1 MMYKGF
7 IFFRTDNNEIE
18 DFLENIFK
26 DIPILIKISKDSN
39 MKELMESSIKVALLD
54 MNCKDYEKLF
64 NRFSKKDIGII
75 SIGKEGDISFPFNAD
90 EILSKIDNKKLYIPE
105 IKRFDLSKKL
115 SRINLIK
122 KISSNRDSNKEI
134 YEKILEDN
142 RAKKKKKKK
151 KTNYKKFFKNFKSNQ
166 KFTKFINYF
175 KQRKLEK
182 IKIKKVIT
190 ECITSKNYK
199 KNLEEKEDN
208 RNLEELTKLAF
219 DEING
224 KEIAKESKN
233 ANSSS
238 ENISVLILKI

>member
-1 MMYKGF
+1 MYKGF
-7 IFFRTDNNEIE
+7 IFLRTDNNEIE

-39 MKELMESSIKVALLD
+39 MKELMESSIKVVLLD

-64 NRFSKKDIGII
+64 NRFSKEDIGVI
-75 SIGKEGDISFPFNAD
+75 SIGKNGDITFPFNSD

-115 SRINLIK
+115 SRIKLIK
-122 KISSNRDSNKEI
+122 KISSNRSSNKEI
-134 YEKILEDN
+134 YEKNLEDN
-142 RAKKKKKKK
+142 RAKKKKKK
-151 KTNYKKFFKNFKSNQ
+151 TNCKEFFKNFELNQ

-182 IKIKKVIT
+182 INSKAVIT
-190 ECITSKNYK
+190 EVIIKKNYN

-233 ANSSS
+233 ADSSS

>member
-1 MMYKGF
+1 MYKGF
-7 IFFRTDNNEIE
+7 IFLRTDNNEIE
-18 DFLENIFK
+18 DFLDDIFK

-39 MKELMESSIKVALLD
+39 VKDLLEGSIKAVLLD
-54 MNCKDYEKLF
+54 KNCKDYEKLF

-75 SIGKEGDISFPFNAD
+75 SIGKEGDINFPFSAD
-90 EILSKIDNKKLYIPE
+90 ELLSKIDNKKLYIPE

-115 SRINLIK
+115 SGINLIK
-122 KISSNRDSNKEI
+122 KISSNRNSNKEI
-134 YEKILEDN
+134 HEKILEDN
-142 RAKKKKKKK
+142 RAKKKK
-151 KTNYKKFFKNFKSNQ
+151 TDYKKFLKRFKLDQ

-182 IKIKKVIT
+182 INSKAVIT
-190 ECITSKNYK
+190 ECTTSKNYN

>member
-1 MMYKGF
+1 MYKGF
-7 IFFRTDNNEIE
+7 IFLRTDNNEIE

-39 MKELMESSIKVALLD
+39 MKELMESSIKVVLLD

-64 NRFSKKDIGII
+64 NRFSKEDIGII
-75 SIGKEGDISFPFNAD
+75 SIGKNGDITFPFNSD

-122 KISSNRDSNKEI
+122 KISSNRSSNKEI
-134 YEKILEDN
+134 YEKNLEDN
-142 RAKKKKKKK
+142 RAKKKKKKI
-151 KTNYKKFFKNFKSNQ
+151 NYKKFFKNFELNQ

-182 IKIKKVIT
+182 INSKAVIT
-190 ECITSKNYK
+190 EVIIKKNYK

>member
-1 MMYKGF
+1 MYKGF
-7 IFFRTDNNEIE
+7 IFLRTDNNEIE

-39 MKELMESSIKVALLD
+39 MKELMESSIKVVLLD

-64 NRFSKKDIGII
+64 NRFSKEDIGII
-75 SIGKEGDISFPFNAD
+75 SIGKNGDITFPFNSD

-122 KISSNRDSNKEI
+122 KISSNRSSNKEI
-134 YEKILEDN
+134 YEKNLEDN
-142 RAKKKKKKK
+142 RAKKKKKKI
-151 KTNYKKFFKNFKSNQ
+151 NYKKFFKNFELNQ

-182 IKIKKVIT
+182 INSKAVIT
-190 ECITSKNYK
+190 EVIIKKNYN

>member
-1 MMYKGF
+1 MYKGF
-7 IFFRTDNNEIE
+7 IFLRTDNNEIE

-39 MKELMESSIKVALLD
+39 MKELMESSIKVVLLD

-64 NRFSKKDIGII
+64 NRFSKEDIGII
-75 SIGKEGDISFPFNAD
+75 SIGKNGDITFPFNSD

-122 KISSNRDSNKEI
+122 KISSNRSSSKEI
-134 YEKILEDN
+134 YEKNLEDN
-142 RAKKKKKKK
+142 RAKKKKKKI
-151 KTNYKKFFKNFKSNQ
+151 NYKKFFKNFKLNQ

-182 IKIKKVIT
+182 INSKAVIT
-190 ECITSKNYK
+190 EVIIKKNYN

>member
-1 MMYKGF
+1 MYKGF
-7 IFFRTDNNEIE
+7 IFLRTDNNEIE

-39 MKELMESSIKVALLD
+39 MKELMESSIKVVLLD

-64 NRFSKKDIGII
+64 NRFSKEDIGII
-75 SIGKEGDISFPFNAD
+75 SIGKNGDITFPFNSD

-122 KISSNRDSNKEI
+122 KISSNRSSSKEI
-134 YEKILEDN
+134 YEKNLEDN
-142 RAKKKKKKK
+142 RAKKKKKKI
-151 KTNYKKFFKNFKSNQ
+151 NYKKFFKNFELNQ

-182 IKIKKVIT
+182 INSKAVIT
-190 ECITSKNYK
+190 EVIIKKNYN

>member
-1 MMYKGF
+1 MYKGF
-7 IFFRTDNNEIE
+7 IFLRTDNNEIE

-39 MKELMESSIKVALLD
+39 MKELMESSIKVVLLD
-54 MNCKDYEKLF
+54 INCKDYEKLF
-64 NRFSKKDIGII
+64 NRFSKEDIGII
-75 SIGKEGDISFPFNAD
+75 SIGKNGDITFPFNSD

-122 KISSNRDSNKEI
+122 KISSNRSSNKEI
-134 YEKILEDN
+134 YEKNLEDN
-142 RAKKKKKKK
+142 RAKKKKKKI
-151 KTNYKKFFKNFKSNQ
+151 NYKKFFKNFELNQ

-182 IKIKKVIT
+182 INSKAVIT
-190 ECITSKNYK
+190 EVIIKKNYK

>member
-1 MMYKGF
+1 MYKGF
-7 IFFRTDNNEIE
+7 IFLRTDNNEIE

-39 MKELMESSIKVALLD
+39 MKELMESSIKVVLLD

-64 NRFSKKDIGII
+64 NRFSKEDIGII
-75 SIGKEGDISFPFNAD
+75 SIGKNGDITFPFNSD

-122 KISSNRDSNKEI
+122 KISSNRSSNKEI
-134 YEKILEDN
+134 YEKNLEDN
-142 RAKKKKKKK
+142 RAKKKKKKI
-151 KTNYKKFFKNFKSNQ
+151 NYKKFFKNFELNQ

-182 IKIKKVIT
+182 INSKAVIT
-190 ECITSKNYK
+190 EVIIKKNYN

-208 RNLEELTKLAF
+208 RNLEELTRLAF

>member
-1 MMYKGF
+1 MYKGF
-7 IFFRTDNNEIE
+7 IFLRTDNNEIE

-39 MKELMESSIKVALLD
+39 IKELMESSIKVVLLD

-64 NRFSKKDIGII
+64 NRFSKEDIGII
-75 SIGKEGDISFPFNAD
+75 SIGKNGDITFPFNSD

-122 KISSNRDSNKEI
+122 KISSNRSSNKEI
-134 YEKILEDN
+134 YEKNLEDN
-142 RAKKKKKKK
+142 RAKKKKK
-151 KTNYKKFFKNFKSNQ
+151 KTNYKKFFKNFKLNQ

-182 IKIKKVIT
+182 INSKAVIT
-190 ECITSKNYK
+190 EVIIKKNYN

>member
-1 MMYKGF
+1 MYKGF
-7 IFFRTDNNEIE
+7 IFLRTDNNEIE

-39 MKELMESSIKVALLD
+39 MKELMESSIKVVLLD

-64 NRFSKKDIGII
+64 NRFSKEDIGVI
-75 SIGKEGDISFPFNAD
+75 SIGKNGDITFPFNSD

-122 KISSNRDSNKEI
+122 KISSNRSSNKEI

-142 RAKKKKKKK
+142 RAKKKKKKI
-151 KTNYKKFFKNFKSNQ
+151 NYKKFFKNFELNQ

-182 IKIKKVIT
+182 INSKAVIT
-190 ECITSKNYK
+190 EVIIKKNYN

-224 KEIAKESKN
+224 KEIGKESKN

>member
-7 IFFRTDNNEIE
+7 IFLRTDNNEIE

-39 MKELMESSIKVALLD
+39 MKELMESSIKVVLLD
-54 MNCKDYEKLF
+54 MSCKDYEKLF
-64 NRFSKKDIGII
+64 NRFSKEDIGII
-75 SIGKEGDISFPFNAD
+75 SIGKNGDITFPFNSD

-122 KISSNRDSNKEI
+122 KISSNRSSNKEI
-134 YEKILEDN
+134 YEKNLEDN
-142 RAKKKKKKK
+142 RAKKKKKKI
-151 KTNYKKFFKNFKSNQ
+151 NYKKFFKNFELNQ

-182 IKIKKVIT
+182 INSKAVIT
-190 ECITSKNYK
+190 EVIIKKNYK

>member
-1 MMYKGF
+1 MYKGF
-7 IFFRTDNNEIE
+7 IFLRTDNNEIE
-18 DFLENIFK
+18 DFLDNIFK

-39 MKELMESSIKVALLD
+39 VKDLLESSIKAVLLD
-54 MNCKDYEKLF
+54 KNCKDYGRLF
-64 NRFSKKDIGII
+64 SEFDKRHVGII
-75 SIGKEGDISFPFNAD
+75 SIGKEGDISFPFSAD
-90 EILSKIDNKKLYIPE
+90 ELLSKIDSKELYIPE

-122 KISSNRDSNKEI
+122 KIKSSSNKEI
-134 YEKILEDN
+134 HEKILEDN
-142 RAKKKKKKK
+142 RAKRKR
-151 KTNYKKFFKNFKSNQ
+151 TDYKKFLKRFKLDQ
-166 KFTKFINYF
+166 KLSKIINYF
-175 KQRKLEK
+175 KQRKSEK
-182 IKIKKVIT
+182 INIKKAVT

-199 KNLEEKEDN
+199 KNLEEKEDD

-224 KEIAKESKN
+224 KEMAKESKN

>member
-1 MMYKGF
+1 MYKGF
-7 IFFRTDNNEIE
+7 IFLRTDNNEIE

-26 DIPILIKISKDSN
+26 DIPILIKISKDSD
-39 MKELMESSIKVALLD
+39 MKELMESSIKVVLLD

-64 NRFSKKDIGII
+64 NRFSKEDIGII
-75 SIGKEGDISFPFNAD
+75 SIGKNGDITFPFNSD

-134 YEKILEDN
+134 YEKNLEDS
-142 RAKKKKKKK
+142 RAKKKKK
-151 KTNYKKFFKNFKSNQ
+151 KTNYKKFFKNFELNQ

-182 IKIKKVIT
+182 INSKAVIT
-190 ECITSKNYK
+190 EVIIKKNYN

>member
-1 MMYKGF
+1 MYKGF
-7 IFFRTDNNEIE
+7 IFLRTDNNEIE

-39 MKELMESSIKVALLD
+39 MKELMESSIKVVLLD

-64 NRFSKKDIGII
+64 NRFSKEDIGII
-75 SIGKEGDISFPFNAD
+75 SIGKNGDITFPFNSD

-122 KISSNRDSNKEI
+122 KISSNRSSNKEI
-134 YEKILEDN
+134 YEKNLEDN
-142 RAKKKKKKK
+142 RAKKKKK
-151 KTNYKKFFKNFKSNQ
+151 KTNYKKFFKNFELNQ

-182 IKIKKVIT
+182 INSKAVIT
-190 ECITSKNYK
+190 EVIIKKNYN

>member
-1 MMYKGF
+1 MYKGF
-7 IFFRTDNNEIE
+7 IFLRTDNNEIE

-39 MKELMESSIKVALLD
+39 MKELMESSIKVVLLD

-64 NRFSKKDIGII
+64 NRFSKEDIGII
-75 SIGKEGDISFPFNAD
+75 SIGKNGDITFPFNSD

-122 KISSNRDSNKEI
+122 KISSNRSSNKEI
-134 YEKILEDN
+134 YEKNLEDN
-142 RAKKKKKKK
+142 RAKKKKKK
-151 KTNYKKFFKNFKSNQ
+151 TNYKEFFKNFELNQ

-182 IKIKKVIT
+182 INSKAVIT
-190 ECITSKNYK
+190 EVIIKKNYN

-208 RNLEELTKLAF
+208 KNLEELTKLAF

-224 KEIAKESKN
+224 KETAEESKN

>member
-1 MMYKGF
+1 MYKGF
-7 IFFRTDNNEIE
+7 IFLRTDNNEIE

-39 MKELMESSIKVALLD
+39 MKELMESSIKVVLLD

-64 NRFSKKDIGII
+64 NRFSKEDIGII
-75 SIGKEGDISFPFNAD
+75 SIGKNGDISFPFNAD
-90 EILSKIDNKKLYIPE
+90 ELLSKIDNKKLYIPE

-122 KISSNRDSNKEI
+122 KISSNRSSNKEI
-134 YEKILEDN
+134 YEKNLEDN
-142 RAKKKKKKK
+142 RAKKKKKK
-151 KTNYKKFFKNFKSNQ
+151 TNYKEFFKNFELNQ

-182 IKIKKVIT
+182 INSKAVIT
-190 ECITSKNYK
+190 EVIIKKNYN

-208 RNLEELTKLAF
+208 KNLEELTKLAF

-224 KEIAKESKN
+224 KETAEESKN

>member
-1 MMYKGF
+1 MYKGF
-7 IFFRTDNNEIE
+7 IFLRTDNNEIE

-39 MKELMESSIKVALLD
+39 MKELMESSIKVVLLD

-64 NRFSKKDIGII
+64 NRFSKEDIGII
-75 SIGKEGDISFPFNAD
+75 SIGKNGDITFPFNSD

-122 KISSNRDSNKEI
+122 KISSNRSSNKEI
-134 YEKILEDN
+134 YEKNLEDN
-142 RAKKKKKKK
+142 RAKKKKKK
-151 KTNYKKFFKNFKSNQ
+151 TNYKEFFKNFELNQ

-182 IKIKKVIT
+182 INSKAVIT
-190 ECITSKNYK
+190 EVIIKKNYN

>member
-1 MMYKGF
+1 MYKGF
-7 IFFRTDNNEIE
+7 IFLRTDNNEIE

-39 MKELMESSIKVALLD
+39 MKELMESSIKVVLLD
-54 MNCKDYEKLF
+54 INCKDYEKLF
-64 NRFSKKDIGII
+64 NRFSKEDIGII
-75 SIGKEGDISFPFNAD
+75 SIGKNGDITFPFNSD

-122 KISSNRDSNKEI
+122 KISSNRSSNKEI
-134 YEKILEDN
+134 YEKNLEDN
-142 RAKKKKKKK
+142 RAKKKKKKI
-151 KTNYKKFFKNFKSNQ
+151 NYKKFFKNFELNQ

-175 KQRKLEK
+175 KKRKLEK
-182 IKIKKVIT
+182 INSKAVIT
-190 ECITSKNYK
+190 EVIIKKNYK

>member
-1 MMYKGF
+1 MYKGF
-7 IFFRTDNNEIE
+7 IFLRTDNNEIE

-39 MKELMESSIKVALLD
+39 MKELMESSIKVVLLD

-64 NRFSKKDIGII
+64 NRFSKEDIGII
-75 SIGKEGDISFPFNAD
+75 SIGKNGDITFPFNSD
-90 EILSKIDNKKLYIPE
+90 EILLKIDNKKLYIPE

-122 KISSNRDSNKEI
+122 KISSNRSSNKEI
-134 YEKILEDN
+134 YEKNLEDN
-142 RAKKKKKKK
+142 RAKKKKKKI
-151 KTNYKKFFKNFKSNQ
+151 NYKKFFKNFELNQ

-182 IKIKKVIT
+182 INIKKAIT
-190 ECITSKNYK
+190 ECIASKNYK

>member
-1 MMYKGF
+1 MYKGF
-7 IFFRTDNNEIE
+7 IFLRTDNNEIE

-39 MKELMESSIKVALLD
+39 MKELMESSIKVVLLD
-54 MNCKDYEKLF
+54 INCKDYEKLF
-64 NRFSKKDIGII
+64 NRFSKEDIGII
-75 SIGKEGDISFPFNAD
+75 SIGKNGDITFPFNSD

-122 KISSNRDSNKEI
+122 KISSNRSSNKEI
-134 YEKILEDN
+134 YEKNLEDN
-142 RAKKKKKKK
+142 RAKKKKKKI
-151 KTNYKKFFKNFKSNQ
+151 NYKKFFKNFKLNQ

-182 IKIKKVIT
+182 INSKAVIT
-190 ECITSKNYK
+190 EVIIKKNYN

>member
-1 MMYKGF
+1 MYKGF
-7 IFFRTDNNEIE
+7 IFLRTDNNEIE

-39 MKELMESSIKVALLD
+39 MKELMESSIKVVLLD

-64 NRFSKKDIGII
+64 NRFSKEDIGII
-75 SIGKEGDISFPFNAD
+75 SIGKNGDITFPFNSD

-134 YEKILEDN
+134 YEKNLEDN
-142 RAKKKKKKK
+142 RAKKKKK
-151 KTNYKKFFKNFKSNQ
+151 KTNYKKFFKNFELNQ

-182 IKIKKVIT
+182 INSKAVIT
-190 ECITSKNYK
+190 EVIIKKNYN